1 MAEMSILIVLFL
13 LLVFLI
19 LAVGFTILLIQTPDV
34 THLVTEN
41 PEESAFM
48 RYRDRQFHYD
58 PGQKR
63 RKWTELSKI
72 SPYLIQS
79 LIVAEDRTFLTHKG
93 FYWEEMWI
101 SLLTNV
107 REKRIVKG
115 GSSITQQLAKNLF
128 LSPSRSVSR
137 KIREAM
143 ITYKLENTLTKARI
157 LELYVNVIEWGENIY
172 GAEEAS
178 RYYFNKSANEL
189 RLSEA
194 ILLAACITNPR
205 VLTPFDHSNDYL
217 TSRQRR
223 ILTGL
228 WKDGWISGPK
238 LMQTFVDLDSFVKSS
253 YAQPEFVPFEE
264 PQPSLSTPHFW
275 ISKVKDPDKRIMDE
289 REIKVF
295 NQRACLISGGID
307 IFSFAESICC
317 EEIREKIMEVSGLEP
332 FHILSLGMYA
342 NPNEAEFF
350 MRKYFG
356 EIIMRYGGDDEPLK
370 TDFYMNVLG
379 NMNLEDLNEDK
390 KVNYALTIRLTN
402 VLVWPCDELVMNKPF
417 DYEFNGLQQSSLNI
431 AEPVAVF
438 HKSRDGVWAFIRT
451 RFVDGWVR
459 MNDLAF
465 SGREEVIGYPG
476 ERFLV
481 VTSASCRT
489 ESGTE
494 LRMGTKLFLLAENNG
509 NYDFNLPFRD
519 ENGLLKYKRDTLP
532 AEHVNDGF
540 LEYTKAN
547 SIKTAFKLL
556 GTAYGWGGFNGG
568 MDCSSYLQSVFSVFG
583 IVLPRNSSVQTAVGK
598 KISRYDNTNRSLRI
612 KARQIED
619 WEPGITQLRF
629 PGHIMLFLGENE
641 GKYYAIHSVWGI
653 TDENNKIIRI
663 NKVSVTR
670 LGLGVGSPNGS
681 LIERVSDAATVDLE
695 KPGLMSFIRDIRHAL
710 QMHPWRVHVTL
721 GAVVVIAIVLALVL
735 KLL

>member
-1 MAEMSILIVLFL
+1 MAEMSILIVLFFL
-13 LLVFLI
+13 SVFLI

-34 THLVTEN
+34 TRLVNEN

-79 LIVAEDRTFLTHKG
+79 LIVAEDRNFLTHKG
-93 FYWEEMWI
+93 FYWEEMWK
-101 SLLTNV
+101 SLLVNI

-137 KIREAM
+137 KIREAI

-157 LELYVNVIEWGENIY
+157 LELYANVIEWGENIY
-172 GAEEAS
+172 GAEAAS
-178 RYYFNKSANEL
+178 GYYFNKSANEL

-205 VLTPFDHSNDYL
+205 VLTPFDRSNDYL

-238 LMQTFVDLDSFVKSS
+238 LMQTFVDLDSFVKSNN
-253 YAQPEFVPFEE
+253 AQPEFVPFEE
-264 PQPSLSTPHFW
+264 PQPPLSEPHFW
-275 ISKVKDPDKRIMDE
+275 ISKVKDPDKRIMDD

-307 IFSFAESICC
+307 ISSFPESICC
-317 EEIREKIMEVSGLEP
+317 EEIREKIIEVSGLEP
-332 FHILSLGMYA
+332 FHILGLGMYV

-350 MRKYFG
+350 IRKYFG
-356 EIIMRYGGDDEPLK
+356 ETFARYGGDNEPLK
-370 TDFYMNVLG
+370 PDFYMNVLG

-417 DYEFNGLQQSSLNI
+417 DYEFNRLQQSSLNI
-431 AEPVAVF
+431 AVPVAVL
-438 HKSRDGVWAFIRT
+438 HESRDGAWAFIRT

-459 MNDLAF
+459 VNDLAF
-465 SGREEVIGYPG
+465 SGRKEVIGYPG
-476 ERFLV
+476 ESFLV
-481 VTSASCRT
+481 VTSASCKT
-489 ESGTE
+489 GSGTE
-494 LRMGTKLFLLAENNG
+494 LRMGTKVRPLAENNG
-509 NYDFNLPFRD
+509 FYEFNLPVRD
-519 ENGLLKYKRDTLP
+519 EDGLLRYRMDTIQ
-532 AEHVNDGF
+532 AEHVNEGY
-540 LEYTKAN
+540 LEYTRSN
-547 SIKTAFKLL
+547 SIKAAFKLL
-556 GTAYGWGGFNGG
+556 GTPYGWGGFNGNT
-568 MDCSSYLQSVFSVFG
+568 DCSSYLQSVFSVFG

-598 KISRYDNTNRSLRI
+598 KISRYDNANKSLRI
-612 KARQIED
+612 KAGQIED
-619 WEPGITQLRF
+619 WEPGMSLLRF
-629 PGHIMLFLGENE
+629 PGHIMLYLGEDG

-663 NKVSVTR
+663 NEVSVTG

-681 LIERVSDAATVDLE
+681 LLERISDAATVDLE
-695 KPGLMSFIRDIRHAL
+695 KPGLMSFIRDFRYVL
-710 QMHPWRVHVTL
+710 RLHPWRVPVTL
-721 GAVVVIAIVLALVL
+721 GAFVVIAIVLALAL
-735 KLL
+735 ELL